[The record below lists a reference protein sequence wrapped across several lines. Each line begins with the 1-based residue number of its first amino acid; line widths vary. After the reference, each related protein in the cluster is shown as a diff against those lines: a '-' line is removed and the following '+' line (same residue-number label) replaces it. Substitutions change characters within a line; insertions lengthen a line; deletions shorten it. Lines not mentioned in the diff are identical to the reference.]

1 MPVTTRDV
9 AAVQRCYPKIYL
21 ACHTKHQ
28 RRRSN
33 AAQLTA
39 HESSLLA
46 HLSEAH
52 PTRPSDLAKH
62 LGIGRSTVSAAVKRL
77 VALGYIAHA
86 RAEDDGRVMALR
98 LSPKGAKAMQAGSVL
113 ESGRVKALLAQLT
126 ERERGRAIEG
136 LELLARAA
144 GSLPSRKE
152 SAS

>member
-21 ACHTKHQ
+21 ACHTRHQ

-46 HLSEAH
+46 HLSEDH

-62 LGIGRSTVSAAVKRL
+62 LGIGRSTVSAAIKRL
-77 VALGYIAHA
+77 VAFGYIAQAPGDGDA
-86 RAEDDGRVMALR
+86 RVRALR

-113 ESGRVKALLAQLT
+113 ESSRVRALLTQLS
-126 ERERGRAIEG
+126 ERERGRALEG

-144 GSLPSRKE
+144 GSLPSRKG

>member
-1 MPVTTRDV
+1 MPVLNRDV

-21 ACHTKHQ
+21 ACHTRHE

-46 HLSEAH
+46 HLSEDH

-62 LGIGRSTVSAAVKRL
+62 LGIGRSTVSAAIKRL
-77 VALGYIAHA
+77 IASGYIAHA
-86 RAEDDGRVMALR
+86 RGADDGRVLALR

-113 ESGRVKALLAQLT
+113 ESGRVKALLAQLSD
-126 ERERGRAIEG
+126 RERDRALEG

-144 GSLPSRKE
+144 GSLPSRKG
-152 SAS
+152 SRS